1 MHKNPMTDSFFCNKR
16 RCASCLPPFI
26 AECEW
31 DQVSRQ
37 ERPSNPDQGAQ
48 TLQVPVR
55 EELQDASGSPSPH
68 HQLPP
73 SDLNRHHPQDAA
85 VASERT
91 GKQDSASGLSQTS
104 GQHQPRLLSLLFH
117 FVTILFLHDKKIFL
131 SLSFLFFY
139 LECQI
144 FILFTVLYFAHS
156 SYHVSV

>member
-117 FVTILFLHDKKIFL
+117 FVTILFLHDTKIFL